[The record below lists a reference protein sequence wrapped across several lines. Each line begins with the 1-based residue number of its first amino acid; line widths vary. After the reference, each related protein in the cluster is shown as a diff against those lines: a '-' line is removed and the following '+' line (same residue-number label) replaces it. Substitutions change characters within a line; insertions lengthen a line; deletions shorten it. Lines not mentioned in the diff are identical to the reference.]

1 MRLLWLLLALVGGA
15 ALFLVL
21 RHDSGTVLGIEN
33 HDFASLA
40 FYSAWAIL
48 AASAI
53 IPRRGLWREAA
64 RNLVLWLAIILV
76 LVTGYIYRFE
86 LQDVAFRL
94 SAGLVPGSPYSSVSA
109 EGREQ
114 ITLLRMG
121 RGQFNARGDVNGVPM
136 EFVVDTGA
144 SVVVLT
150 HQDAEAAGFE
160 MDGLTYDVPVSTAN
174 GRTTAARVELDHLS
188 IGAIE
193 RRGLTALVARDDM
206 LETSLL
212 GMNFLTSL
220 FSFEV
225 RGDRLILTD

>member
-1 MRLLWLLLALVGGA
+1 MRLLWLVFALVGGA

-33 HDFASLA
+33 NDFASLV
-40 FYSAWAIL
+40 FYSAWGIL

-53 IPRRGLWREAA
+53 VPRRGLWREAA

-86 LQDVAFRL
+86 LQDVAFRV
-94 SAGLVPGSPYSSVSA
+94 SAGLVPGSPYSAVSA

-121 RGQFNARGDVNGVPM
+121 RGQFNARGEVNGVPM

-160 MDGLTYDVPVSTAN
+160 MEGLTYDVPVSTAN
-174 GRTTAARVELDHLS
+174 GRTTAARVELDHVS
-188 IGAIE
+188 IGSI
-193 RRGLTALVARDDM
+193 RRRELTALVARDDM

>member
-1 MRLLWLLLALVGGA
+1 MRLLWLLLALIGGA
-15 ALFLVL
+15 ALVLVL
-21 RHDSGTVLGIEN
+21 NHDRGTILGIEN

-40 FYSAWAIL
+40 FYAAWGIL

-64 RNLVLWLAIILV
+64 RNLVLWLAIFLV
-76 LVTGYIYRFE
+76 LASGYIYRFE
-86 LQDVAFRL
+86 LQDMAFRL

-109 EGREQ
+109 DGREQ
-114 ITLLRMG
+114 ITLVRMG
-121 RGQFNARGDVNGVPM
+121 QGQFNARGEVNGIPM

-144 SVVVLT
+144 SLVVLN
-150 HQDAEAAGFE
+150 HQDAEAAGFD
-160 MDGLTYDVPVSTAN
+160 MSALQYTVPVSTAN
-174 GRTTAARVELDHLS
+174 GRTTAARVELDHLA
-188 IGAIE
+188 IGSIE
-193 RRGLTALVARDDM
+193 RRGVTALVARDDM

-220 FSFEV
+220 YSFEV